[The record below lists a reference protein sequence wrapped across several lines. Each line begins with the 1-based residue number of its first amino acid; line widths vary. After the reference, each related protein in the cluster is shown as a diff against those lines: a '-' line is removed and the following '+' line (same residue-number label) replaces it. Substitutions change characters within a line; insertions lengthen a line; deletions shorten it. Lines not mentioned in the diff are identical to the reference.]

1 MKQRATRSIPEIKA
15 KFFENEKMAAFL
27 YGLTEGDTLYSPLF
41 GYLNV
46 KETNASGIEMG
57 LPNPDEDEAYDI
69 LFRCNGRLA
78 NFERGECMLFLSHLY
93 RSWNVLN
100 FQPGDIVAMDIK
112 NKDGSILTFVV
123 IFNEVEFIDSY
134 PKIRTYACLCK
145 NSDEITSFTLLDLCG
160 TCAEDV
166 SIELRYATPTEEKLL
181 NNAVERIGK
190 RWDKRKQ
197 RLLPLVSEDPNP
209 NHLRED
215 FNALQK
221 EYNRLTEH
229 CKKLENECNDFQKKA
244 ELESG
249 RIQELLY
256 KVIEQIGQS
265 KLQTDD

>member
-15 KFFENEKMAAFL
+15 KFFEIEKMAAFL
-27 YGLTEGDTLYSPLF
+27 YGLTKGDTLYSPLF

-46 KETNASGIEMG
+46 KRTNASGIEMG

-112 NKDGSILTFVV
+112 NKDGNILTYIV
-123 IFNEVEFIDSY
+123 IFNEVDFIDSY

-145 NSDEITSFTLLDLCG
+145 NSDELTSYSQLDLQG
-160 TCAEDV
+160 TCAEEV

-197 RLLPLVSEDPNP
+197 RLLPLFSEDPNP
-209 NHLRED
+209 NHLCED

-221 EYNRLTEH
+221 EYNRLTEY
-229 CKKLENECNDFQKKA
+229 CIKLEHERDEALKKA
-244 ELESG
+244 GLEAG
-249 RIQELLY
+249 RMQGESYEANERMYLTIP
-256 KVIEQIGQS
+256 
-265 KLQTDD
+265 QTDD